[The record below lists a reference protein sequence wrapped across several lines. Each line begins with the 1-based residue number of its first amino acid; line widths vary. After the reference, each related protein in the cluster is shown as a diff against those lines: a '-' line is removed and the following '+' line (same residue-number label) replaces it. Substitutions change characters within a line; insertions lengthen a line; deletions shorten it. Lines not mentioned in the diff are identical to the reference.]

1 MAAHNDPVILVAS
14 DNKSTSEIVQ
24 TQLSEFDRLIIP
36 DDLEGILH
44 AYRKHNPDV
53 IILGYDQLDKCE
65 QIYDRLYPKDKDQNP
80 AQKPHRVIALCN
92 KREVRQAYDLCN
104 TDRFTDYIVFW
115 PLTYDPYRLAMS
127 VHQSMTDLRH
137 NFNAQENDRV
147 LVRQQQ
153 NIGKLQRVFEQQSE
167 EGQGYSQ
174 QVDTQLSSLIHLLS
188 ETLNHYDHLV
198 NRVLDQAAAGTAGLP
213 SQQAFSSV
221 RGGIEH
227 SVSSFRDIRQLSRT
241 FIDSLNRMEQE
252 AGTILVNRRIHNG
265 HVLVVDD
272 DDFQRQ
278 VLSSIL
284 TSEHYSVSFATSGEA
299 ALDVIQHKR
308 PDLILMDILMPGMDG
323 IEATRQIKTDPVMS
337 AVPIIIISGQNQRET
352 VLECIAKGA
361 SDYIVKPYNKATL
374 ISKIQDAVKAGNRQ
388 TVREHSHDQA

>member
-1 MAAHNDPVILVAS
+1 MAAHNDPVILVVS

-24 TQLSEFDRLIIP
+24 TQLSEFDRLIFP
-36 DDLEGILH
+36 EDMEGVLH

-53 IILGYDQLDKCE
+53 IILGYDQLEKCE
-65 QIYDRLYPKDKDQNP
+65 QVYDRLYPKDKDQNP

-92 KREVRQAYDLCN
+92 KREVKRAYDLCN
-104 TDRFTDYIVFW
+104 SDRFTDYIVFW

-153 NIGKLQRVFEQQSE
+153 NIGKLQQVFEQHSE
-167 EGQGYSQ
+167 QGQGYSQ
-174 QVDTQLSSLIHLLS
+174 QVDSQLSSLIHLLS

-198 NRVLDQAAAGTAGLP
+198 NRVLDQAASGVPGLP
-213 SQQAFSSV
+213 SKQAFSSV

-227 SVSSFRDIRQLSRT
+227 SVSSFREIKQLSRT
-241 FIDSLNRMEQE
+241 FIDSLERMKEDT
-252 AGTILVNRRIHNG
+252 GTIFVNRRIHNG

-284 TSEHYSVSFATSGEA
+284 TSEHYSISFATSGEG
-299 ALDVIQHKR
+299 ALEVIQHKR
-308 PDLILMDILMPGMDG
+308 PDLILMDILMPGMNG
-323 IEATRQIKTDPVMS
+323 IEATRQIKTDPVMAS
-337 AVPIIIISGQNQRET
+337 VPIIIISGQNQRET
-352 VLECIAKGA
+352 VLECMAKGA
-361 SDYIVKPYNKATL
+361 GDYIVKPYNKATL
-374 ISKIQDAVKAGNRQ
+374 INKIQEAVKAGRQ
-388 TVREHSHDQA
+388 QSVQGDRHAQT